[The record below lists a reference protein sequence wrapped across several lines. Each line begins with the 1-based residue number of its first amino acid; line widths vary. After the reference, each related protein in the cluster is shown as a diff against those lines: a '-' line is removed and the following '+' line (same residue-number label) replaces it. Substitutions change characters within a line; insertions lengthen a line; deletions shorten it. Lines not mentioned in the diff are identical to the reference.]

1 MDNSTK
7 ISKEQIE
14 TMKTE
19 LENTKNEGGDIS
31 DFLQKYLDREQG
43 ERVKKVL
50 SDPHKIKEILSSPL
64 AKNFMEKYGSK
75 E

>member
-1 MDNSTK
+1 MDNGTK

-14 TMKTE
+14 SIKTE
-19 LENTKNEGGDIS
+19 LQSTQKSGGDITA
-31 DFLQKYLDREQG
+31 FLQKYLDREQG

-50 SDPHKIKEILSSPL
+50 SDPQKIKEILSSPL
-64 AKNFMEKYGSK
+64 AKSFMEKYSDK

>member
-31 DFLQKYLDREQG
+31 AFLQKYLDREQG

-50 SDPHKIKEILSSPL
+50 SDPQKIKEILSSPL